1 MGRRL
6 DQLLLTDLSPHH
18 RDLLTAAAEIPS
30 VAGALA
36 AGFDDPR
43 TLYRWW
49 FEEAEAHRFLA
60 EKRAQHAARFDGRE
74 LRHALGQYA
83 TGVTVVT
90 ARAPD
95 GRNVG
100 MTANSFTS
108 VSLNPPLVLWCPGK
122 NSPSLPDFTDASHFA
137 VHVLAADQRHLS
149 RQFATPADDKFRGT
163 PTTPGIAGTPPGRR
177 GRPLPMPHRPAP
189 RRRRPHHLPR
199 RGRTVRGRR
208 RYPAGVPLGVL
219 PGGDEASGSV
229 SSEGSPG
236 SRGLWRGYARM
247 SRPGPGGHPRR
258 PFRRGHLAADEGC
271 PGRRS

>member
-74 LRHALGQYA
+74 LRRALGQYA

-100 MTANSFTS
+100 MTANSFAS
-108 VSLNPPLVLWCPGK
+108 VSLEPPLVLWCPGK

-137 VHVLAADQRHLS
+137 VHVLAADQHHLS

-163 PTTPGIAGTPPGRR
+163 PTTAGIAGTPSWTARSPASNAAPSNASTPATTSSSSARSKST
-177 GRPLPMPHRPAP
+177 RPTA
-189 RRRRPHHLPR
+189 
-199 RGRTVRGRR
+199 
-208 RYPAGVPLGVL
+208 VPLWCSTRGTTTSRRSTQIC
-219 PGGDEASGSV
+219 ERASRACGSV
-229 SSEGSPG
+229 
-236 SRGLWRGYARM
+236 
-247 SRPGPGGHPRR
+247 
-258 PFRRGHLAADEGC
+258 PFSCAMRF
-271 PGRRS
+271 